1 MENREII
8 IEVKNGGVKHEDNP
22 ILTRVNITVYK
33 GEMVY
38 LTGKVGSGKS
48 SFLRM
53 LYADLPIEYGE
64 AKVVGFDL
72 KRIKRSKIPMLRR
85 KCGIAFQDFKLLTD
99 RNVAEN
105 LRFVLHA
112 TGWKKG
118 DIEERVDQVLQSV
131 GMAHAK
137 DKMPYQLSG
146 GEQKRVVIA
155 RALLNNPELI
165 IADEP
170 TANLDGETARDIMT
184 IFKEIQKNGTT
195 LIIATHQA
203 DILEEFPGRVILCR
217 DNTLIDVQS
226 ENEKLELTLD
236 FDQQTD

>member
-1 MENREII
+1 MEKPEII
-8 IEVKNGGVKHEDNP
+8 IEVKNGGVKHQDTP
-22 ILTRVNITVYK
+22 VLTKVNLTVYK
-33 GEMVY
+33 GELVY

-53 LYADLPIEYGE
+53 LYADLPIEYGQ
-64 AKVVGFDL
+64 ATVVGFDL
-72 KRIKRSKIPMLRR
+72 KKIKRSQIPMLRR

-99 RNVAEN
+99 RSVAEN

-112 TGWKKG
+112 TGWKKSS
-118 DIEERVDQVLQSV
+118 IESRVDEVLKSV
-131 GMAHAK
+131 GMEHAK
-137 DKMPYQLSG
+137 EKMPYQLSG

-170 TANLDGETARDIMT
+170 TANLDNETARDIMS
-184 IFKEIQKNGTT
+184 IFKEIQKSGTT
-195 LIIATHQA
+195 LIIATHQT

-217 DNTLIDVQS
+217 DNTLIDVQN
-226 ENEKLELTLD
+226 ENAKLELTLD
-236 FDQQTD
+236 FDQ